1 MALTQACAMCG
12 LQVQADAQLIA
23 DLTEQLHQE
32 ATVRTELEA
41 QVLYWREATQACEVR
56 INVLQ
61 AAK

>member
-1 MALTQACAMCG
+1 MCG